1 MSVVASESNRVL
13 VFGVDDVE
21 APDEVDPLDEVQ
33 SSISDQSK
41 SITSAKSED
50 LEGRGRAI
58 RRRFLVWQLVLP
70 LFLCVALIPTNFSLL
85 SVTCFQRLALSGF
98 SGDDRWQL
106 VTKHRAVC
114 ERRQ

>member
-50 LEGRGRAI
+50 LEDEA
-58 RRRFLVWQLVLP
+58 
-70 LFLCVALIPTNFSLL
+70 
-85 SVTCFQRLALSGF
+85 ALSDAGSSCGNSF
-98 SGDDRWQL
+98 HHCFCVSLSCPQTFPCCRSPASSAW
-106 VTKHRAVC
+106 R
-114 ERRQ
+114 